1 MAARGTG
8 TTMSYPVLPW
18 IEVSIADVH
27 AWATEDPRFIE
38 RTAKAAS
45 IAGFTPRP
53 DRYPREIATTAVP
66 LIEVCPQPSYRH
78 HRIGRPPVG
87 PDPCPRR
94 RVLTRGCPVD
104 VLRAVA
110 ARPVRRPVRVAVEAP
125 EHQGD
130 HPPDHR
136 RV

>member
-18 IEVSIADVH
+18 IEVSIADVY
-27 AWATEDPRFIE
+27 AWATEDPRFFE
-38 RTAKAAS
+38 RTAKAVS

-53 DRYPREIATTAVP
+53 DHYPREIAATAVP

-87 PDPCPRR
+87 PDPSPRR
-94 RVLTRGCPVD
+94 RVLASASPAARTR
-104 VLRAVA
+104 L

-130 HPPDHR
+130 H
-136 RV
+136 